1 MHSNMKKYY
10 ILVLYST
17 TDSSS
22 GSTIYKVIVANYLQH
37 TTFNKEELLS
47 LDRSRHVIYN
57 IDINGNVITNLYNK
71 LYPLYKIG
79 KGIYAVADNN
89 CNIVEMT
96 IDDIKNNRDKF
107 SGIQFHGNGIHGIT
121 GPIHEMT
128 KWTELNYKMY
138 KFNNKSRV
146 IGAHEIA
153 YRINEHEQIVAV
165 RVKNR
170 NEDRDLYIP
179 GIINTIQDMSF
190 SREYCINKVVIGDGV
205 EWIGNS
211 AFSNSSIAS
220 VSIPS
225 TVKYIGNMSFYR
237 CKHMNEISIKNGV
250 EHIGNN
256 AFSGAMINKVK
267 FGSKLRRVGNKVFY
281 RSGIQYLDLGDT
293 NISAL
298 NISIIAECNIKSL
311 VLPSKLKVLRL
322 GELPNF
328 NNIEQFIIGSELE
341 CIINEYSN
349 TSTRYGQMHIKLKEY
364 LEYCIRNKTQINTT
378 ELKEYIGQY

>member
-1 MHSNMKKYY
+1 MSNNKYKYY

-17 TDSSS
+17 TDSYS
-22 GSTIYKVIVANYLQH
+22 GSTIYKVIVANYLQY
-37 TTFNKEELLS
+37 TTFDKEVLLR
-47 LDRSRHVIYN
+47 LDRSRNAIYN

-96 IDDIKNNRDKF
+96 IGDIKNNRDKF
-107 SGIQFHGNGIHGIT
+107 SGIQFNGNGIHGIA
-121 GPIHEMT
+121 GPIHEMS

-146 IGAHEIA
+146 IGAHEIL
-153 YRINEHEQIVAV
+153 YRIDEHEQIVGV

-179 GIINTIQDMSF
+179 GIINKIADTSF
-190 SREYCINKVVIGDGV
+190 SREYCINKVVIGEGV
-205 EWIGNS
+205 ECIGHS
-211 AFSNSSIAS
+211 AFSNSSITS

-225 TVKYIGNMSFYR
+225 TVKYISNMAFYR

-250 EHIGNN
+250 ECIGND
-256 AFSGAMINKVK
+256 AFFGTTINKVK
-267 FGSKLRRVGNKVFY
+267 FGNKLRRIGNNVFY

-293 NISAL
+293 NIGSL
-298 NISIIAECNIKSL
+298 NINIIAECNIKSL
-311 VLPSKLKVLRL
+311 VLPSKLKVLKL

-349 TSTRYGQMHIKLKEY
+349 SSTRYGQMHIKLKEY
-364 LEYCIRNKTQINTT
+364 LEYCIRNKKQINTT
-378 ELKEYIGQY
+378 EFKEYIGQY